1 MSKFD
6 DFVLDST
13 FKRTLRLFSKNDK
26 RKLIHITLI
35 NTALALL
42 DLIGVAFI
50 GILGALTIS
59 GVSSKSPSPTI
70 VKLLDA
76 LGLTNFQFQYVV
88 AILGFIATV
97 SLLVRTGLSYFF
109 TRRMLH
115 FLSRRGAQISSEAIV
130 NFFSQPYTK
139 ITSKSLQDLTY
150 ELTDGVKALIMGIV
164 GSIILIIGDFGL
176 LFVLSASLFIIDPLT
191 AIVIFS
197 SFSLLGIYIY
207 RKYQNVALN
216 LSSENSKLVI
226 RANRMISETL
236 SNYKEL
242 YARNQIGYSTKEIG
256 KVRVESAYSFAE
268 LAFLP
273 NVSKYVIEAFLVAGA
288 LIISGIQFY
297 LTDAS
302 TAISILTVF
311 LAAGS
316 RIAPALLRI
325 QQNAILMR
333 SSLGYASPVLEMIEA
348 FSEVSPK
355 VYSGSESS
363 NFHGTVKFENINFAY
378 KESYPNALT
387 NVSFTVQENEFFG
400 IVGTSGAGKSTLLDI
415 MLGILEPT
423 DGKVEV
429 SGLPPRVAIQQHSG
443 AIAYV
448 PQEAQLI
455 SGSVRHNLHFGVPE
469 ETYSE
474 REMISAIQTV
484 GLNGFLENLPNGID
498 SDLGINGFQ
507 LSGGEAQRLAL
518 ARALLSKPSILIL
531 DEALSALDNM
541 TEITISNNLSQLKG
555 KITLIMITH
564 RISSLFN
571 FDNIIVLE
579 SGEISDEGS
588 FNVLKSKAT
597 FFDEEEIER
606 RRQ

>member
-1 MSKFD
+1 
-6 DFVLDST
+6 
-13 FKRTLRLFSKNDK
+13 
-26 RKLIHITLI
+26 
-35 NTALALL
+35 
-42 DLIGVAFI
+42 
-50 GILGALTIS
+50 
-59 GVSSKSPSPTI
+59 
-70 VKLLDA
+70 
-76 LGLTNFQFQYVV
+76 
-88 AILGFIATV
+88 
-97 SLLVRTGLSYFF
+97 
-109 TRRMLH
+109 
-115 FLSRRGAQISSEAIV
+115 
-130 NFFSQPYTK
+130 
-139 ITSKSLQDLTY
+139 
-150 ELTDGVKALIMGIV
+150 
-164 GSIILIIGDFGL
+164 
-176 LFVLSASLFIIDPLT
+176 
-191 AIVIFS
+191 
-197 SFSLLGIYIY
+197 
-207 RKYQNVALN
+207 
-216 LSSENSKLVI
+216 
-226 RANRMISETL
+226 
-236 SNYKEL
+236 
-242 YARNQIGYSTKEIG
+242 
-256 KVRVESAYSFAE
+256 
-268 LAFLP
+268 
-273 NVSKYVIEAFLVAGA
+273 
-288 LIISGIQFY
+288 
-297 LTDAS
+297 
-302 TAISILTVF
+302 
-311 LAAGS
+311 
-316 RIAPALLRI
+316 
-325 QQNAILMR
+325 
-333 SSLGYASPVLEMIEA
+333 
-348 FSEVSPK
+348 
-355 VYSGSESS
+355 
-363 NFHGTVKFENINFAY
+363 
-378 KESYPNALT
+378 
-387 NVSFTVQENEFFG
+387 
-400 IVGTSGAGKSTLLDI
+400 